1 MRHYIAKSPIE
12 VVISTNNHT
21 ALPEP
26 GTLTTYRFPL
36 RGDLLPEFGTLLKTL
51 SQITPI

>member
-12 VVISTNNHT
+12 VAISTNNHI
-21 ALPEP
+21 ALSEP

-36 RGDLLPEFGTLLKTL
+36 RGGLLPAFGP
-51 SQITPI
+51 Q